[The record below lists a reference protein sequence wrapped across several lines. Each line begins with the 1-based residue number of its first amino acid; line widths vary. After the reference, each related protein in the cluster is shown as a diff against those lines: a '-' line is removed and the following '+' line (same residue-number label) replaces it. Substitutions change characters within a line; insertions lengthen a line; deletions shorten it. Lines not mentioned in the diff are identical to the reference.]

1 MTANTSD
8 DKEKVARCETAGE
21 DLFAIA
27 GGYRIQGDTD
37 GVVIEMSR
45 PDGLAGEVPA
55 GWRVAAHGA
64 GDGNWTLE
72 VYAVCANVN

>member
-1 MTANTSD
+1 M
-8 DKEKVARCETAGE
+8 VARCETAGE

-37 GVVIEMSR
+37 GVVVVMNR

-55 GWRVAAHGA
+55 GWRVAADGT
-64 GDGNWTLE
+64 GTGNWTLE
-72 VYAVCANVN
+72 VYSVCAIVN